1 MIPHAS
7 RSGSTPSRWSAV
19 RTTAVGA
26 LAAGL
31 LTIAPN
37 ARAGG
42 PEPYGDPPFTCTV
55 VDYGTEAP
63 SLPGPA
69 DDPLCVRYDK
79 TNITVSTLEAL
90 DFLAAEPG
98 RVGLAAG
105 RCSYWQQD
113 HWAVRLAPGLT
124 PLVEWEGSYWYDLR
138 TGRGAAIARGL
149 RVGGQPADGTA
160 FVEALRPLIGDTAA
174 DDLARYAVDGGGGGM
189 SFALPDGFALP
200 SC

>member
-1 MIPHAS
+1 VRA
-7 RSGSTPSRWSAV
+7 AV
-19 RTTAVGA
+19 LATFVG
-26 LAAGL
+26 GL
-31 LTIAPN
+31 LAIGPG
-37 ARAGG
+37 ARAE
-42 PEPYGDPPFTCTV
+42 EPAPYDDPPFTCTV
-55 VDYGTEAP
+55 IDYGTEAP
-63 SLPGPA
+63 ALPGPA

-90 DFLAAEPG
+90 DFLAGEPG

-124 PLVEWEGSYWYDLR
+124 PLVEWEGSYWYDVR

-149 RVGGQPADGTA
+149 RVGGRPADGTA
-160 FVEALRPLIGDTAA
+160 FVEALRPLIGDAAA
-174 DDLARYAVDGGGGGM
+174 DDLERYAADGGGGGA
-189 SFALPDGFALP
+189 SFSLPDGFALP